1 MEVCVPD
8 AQNLAAQN
16 EKVRMERITSAL
28 MNEIG
33 ACWALER
40 QIEQA
45 PEPRPLQRIDTK
57 FKFSSKA
64 E

>member
-1 MEVCVPD
+1 MEVCVSD
-8 AQNLAAQN
+8 AKNLVTQN
-16 EKVRMERITSAL
+16 EKARMERVTSAL

-45 PEPRPLQRIDTK
+45 P
-57 FKFSSKA
+57 
-64 E
+64 